1 MHFRF
6 QIEDCGLFSFYL
18 LIHLL
23 YILTTLAIS
32 NEKKNEMT
40 LPPKKKKHKEDHLSP
55 QNTKKPQQNSVTVIH
70 LKSTNADKCRL
81 ISHDSSALVI
91 A

>member
-1 MHFRF
+1 M
-6 QIEDCGLFSFYL
+6 
-18 LIHLL
+18 
-23 YILTTLAIS
+23 S

-40 LPPKKKKHKEDHLSP
+40 PPPLPPKKKNHKEDHLSP
-55 QNTKKPQQNSVTVIH
+55 QNTKKPQQNSITVIH

>member
-1 MHFRF
+1 M
-6 QIEDCGLFSFYL
+6 
-18 LIHLL
+18 
-23 YILTTLAIS
+23 S

-40 LPPKKKKHKEDHLSP
+40 PPLPPKKKNHKEDHLSP
-55 QNTKKPQQNSVTVIH
+55 QNTKKPQQNSITIIH